1 MTPRPERAAVPLA
14 LALGGILLVAAGS
27 GPLQRLAD
35 PLAQPTAP
43 ATALGSAKLR
53 AALTRLG
60 ALALQPPTAEEVAVS
75 AASGEC
81 PDYRIRAAPLAP
93 EAQPGAVSAPSGER
107 ERWPVLF
114 SLWVDPCRLAWLY
127 AHPWDRGR
135 AAEQPGWLAV
145 YEQGRLA
152 FASPVGVR
160 IHGGVARDYPPY
172 SFRLYFRGDY
182 GEPGLPAGLLS
193 EDLRGDLAR
202 VYLDESLDFDR
213 DRRRFFFPAE
223 ITYEIGRRLGALAP
237 RTRPVRFTL
246 NGGESAIYVLG
257 EHLGESFLE
266 RRFGHRNFDFVRGKH
281 EPGDPG
287 DRLWRAELDWIAAAP
302 KPLSAERA
310 AARFDL
316 DQLTR
321 WLVTVLFCA
330 TGDLYQDA
338 MIRDRSGS
346 LAGGRWTWI
355 HWDHD
360 MSFRNPPGN
369 SRFGWEGEVLPFVLW
384 NQRPDEVAP
393 SRQLARRLLIED
405 RAFRA
410 RLVDRVESA
419 LARELTPDFL
429 EQLVSRYERAAR
441 ELGADDLVFAERLRA
456 FFAARPAEVRRQLA
470 MLAALDDEG
479 TAPADLHRRPKR
491 KRAAV
496 ESPPALR

>member
-1 MTPRPERAAVPLA
+1 PHPAGGRGHRRLALRRPRPRRRPRARAPSGRGRRAAHALDRLRRGGHGSVTPRPERAAVPLA

-93 EAQPGAVSAPSGER
+93 EAQPGAVSAPPGER

-182 GEPGLPAGLLS
+182 
-193 EDLRGDLAR
+193 
-202 VYLDESLDFDR
+202 
-213 DRRRFFFPAE
+213 
-223 ITYEIGRRLGALAP
+223 
-237 RTRPVRFTL
+237 
-246 NGGESAIYVLG
+246 
-257 EHLGESFLE
+257 
-266 RRFGHRNFDFVRGKH
+266 
-281 EPGDPG
+281 
-287 DRLWRAELDWIAAAP
+287 
-302 KPLSAERA
+302 
-310 AARFDL
+310 
-316 DQLTR
+316 
-321 WLVTVLFCA
+321 
-330 TGDLYQDA
+330 
-338 MIRDRSGS
+338 
-346 LAGGRWTWI
+346 
-355 HWDHD
+355 
-360 MSFRNPPGN
+360 
-369 SRFGWEGEVLPFVLW
+369 
-384 NQRPDEVAP
+384 
-393 SRQLARRLLIED
+393 
-405 RAFRA
+405 
-410 RLVDRVESA
+410 
-419 LARELTPDFL
+419 
-429 EQLVSRYERAAR
+429 
-441 ELGADDLVFAERLRA
+441 
-456 FFAARPAEVRRQLA
+456 
-470 MLAALDDEG
+470 
-479 TAPADLHRRPKR
+479 
-491 KRAAV
+491 
-496 ESPPALR
+496 